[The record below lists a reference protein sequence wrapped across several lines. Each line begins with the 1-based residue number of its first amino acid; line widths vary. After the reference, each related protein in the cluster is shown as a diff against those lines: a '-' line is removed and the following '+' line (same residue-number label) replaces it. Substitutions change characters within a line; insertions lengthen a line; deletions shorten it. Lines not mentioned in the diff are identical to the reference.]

1 MLGDCVETV
10 FAVYMVSSALPIVH
24 THPGTPYSSPVEA
37 FQSDCSLG
45 AHHRPILRILRN
57 AEYIRSNFADP
68 SCGFTAYG
76 RIVTAVEKQQQH
88 ALPIG
93 LIGPHVRL
101 KRPVKQGTILTYDD
115 VEFTEQPF
123 IVTLRELLDR
133 GAAREVG

>member
-1 MLGDCVETV
+1 LERIIDQYYV
-10 FAVYMVSSALPIVH
+10 FSVTQNIFVPTSQTRHAAV
-24 THPGTPYSSPVEA
+24 
-37 FQSDCSLG
+37 
-45 AHHRPILRILRN
+45 
-57 AEYIRSNFADP
+57 
-68 SCGFTAYG
+68 TAYG

-133 GAAREVG
+133 GAARDVG